1 MKNLGGK
8 EKETERQK
16 ERGKERR
23 KQNKEDRGKRRKT
36 EVKGLCTALLCK
48 VSVYIQSV

>member
-1 MKNLGGK
+1 VEKRKKQKDRKKEGK
-8 EKETERQK
+8 REENRIKRI
-16 ERGKERR
+16 
-23 KQNKEDRGKRRKT
+23 EDRGKRRKT